1 MEGYVM
7 GSSSR
12 YDRERPPLNAD
23 VAAEARA
30 YSIIAELLVDYRDEV
45 IGDRE
50 VALNLSNLLHSAA
63 IELNN
68 GRAIPLGIRRAV
80 RGVANALDGPQHP
93 HQLTRAVDALP
104 ISA

>member
-1 MEGYVM
+1 
-7 GSSSR
+7 
-12 YDRERPPLNAD
+12 LNAD

-50 VALNLSNLLHSAA
+50 VALNLNNLLHSAA

-68 GRAIPLGIRRAV
+68 GHAIPLGIRRAV
-80 RGVANALDGPQHP
+80 RGLANALRESMDPS
-93 HQLTRAVDALP
+93 TRT
-104 ISA
+104 S

>member
-1 MEGYVM
+1 M

-12 YDRERPPLNAD
+12 YDQERPSLNAD
-23 VAAEARA
+23 AADEART

-68 GRAIPLGIRRAV
+68 GRAIPLGIRRAT
-80 RGVANALDGPQHP
+80 RGLANALRESMDPNTH
-93 HQLTRAVDALP
+93 T
-104 ISA
+104 S